1 MQFNTLLAATVT
13 AMLASSAA
21 AECQWFLKNKVGNTV
36 HTNYIKGGDSQTWTV
51 QDIPITFT
59 VDKNCHKVT
68 TKPDLPEG
76 FTATARTR
84 L

>member
-1 MQFNTLLAATVT
+1 MQFNTLLTATVA

-36 HTNYIKGGDSQTWTV
+36 HTNFIKNGGSQVWTV
-51 QDIPITFT
+51 QDVAITFT
-59 VDKNCHKVT
+59 VDQRCRTVT
-68 TKPDLPEG
+68 ASPALPAG
-76 FTATARTR
+76 FTASAKTR